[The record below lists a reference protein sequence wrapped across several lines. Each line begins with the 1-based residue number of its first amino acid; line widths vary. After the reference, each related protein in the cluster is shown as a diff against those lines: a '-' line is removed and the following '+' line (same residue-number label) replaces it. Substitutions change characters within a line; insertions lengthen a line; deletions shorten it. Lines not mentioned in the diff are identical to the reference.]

1 MSLETL
7 TKVVNSIRSLDVG
20 TAAAKLMMYLAAVP
34 KPGATVRG
42 AAEDLGLSKP
52 GVTRAMQQLYKQG
65 LATQVR
71 DPHDHRSVYLFLT
84 ADGVKQINKMT
95 KLFD

>member
-7 TKVVNSIRSLDVG
+7 TKVINAIRSLDVG
-20 TAAAKLMMYLAAVP
+20 TASAKLLVHLAAVP

-42 AAEDLGLSKP
+42 AAEDLGFSKP
-52 GVTRAMQQLYKQG
+52 GITRAMHQLSARG

-71 DPHDHRSVYLFLT
+71 DPHDHRSVYLSLT
-84 ADGVKQINKMT
+84 PDGVRQINKMT
-95 KLFD
+95 KLLG